1 MKKNAF
7 TLFLVFAAFFASFNA
22 LNAQTAKY
30 YNSPIEST
38 VDAPEWFFI
47 MNMGTSNKILELNPS
62 GTAIDAIAT
71 PITSNN
77 DRQLWR
83 FEKSGSTYTIINKAQ
98 SGAITVNGAA
108 MTWDATATTAFTI
121 LAVGSNWAIQYGT
134 QYFDATGSSLA
145 GVTST
150 AATTAQWIFVKA
162 PVGSSAADPVW
173 MQLTSRRPA
182 AVTIP
187 DLENGVLKWTS
198 TSNMGDDTQLWRLQ
212 KATTGYNL
220 YNKSAENSPIL
231 LGTVHNANNLTT
243 TTGTALEIV
252 ATPLVDGY
260 FFFYVAGSNFN
271 QFDYNSN
278 LTCGIYT
285 YAGVI
290 KTNGGFKLTVVDD
303 SMPLEISGVSL
314 IQGTLMTGIGN
325 SDVPVIRMA
334 INVTGMAGSLLMKDM
349 MIRVTG
355 TTDITDVSSIKIYYS
370 GKNAKLNPAT
380 ATLLDSVDATTSNL
394 TLTFDK
400 TASLKTGTN
409 YIWIAYDIAKTAVEG
424 NKVDARII
432 GYTVNETYLTLATG
446 STAASTTIF
455 LDAATLFEP
464 GDDGSKYYRI
474 PALITAADSSLV
486 AVCDR
491 RNNNNADLPG
501 DIDVV
506 VRRSTDNGKT
516 WSTQLKIAGEG
527 TTSGFGDPA
536 ILLDK
541 FSGKIHCFFAANQG
555 LWASTPTDPIRIYQ
569 SVSSDNG
576 ITWSTPRDITNMI
589 YGANAPIAATK
600 TWKASFIGS
609 GHALQL
615 RDGRMMFSMAVRET
629 EAQSL
634 NNYIAYSDD
643 FGDTWT
649 TSTSKACNGGDESK
663 LVELSDGRVMISVRH
678 APNRYVNYSSDRGK
692 TWGTQ
697 SVNTYLVDPAC
708 NGEILEYTSTKDGLD
723 KNRILHS
730 LCYSTSRSNLTI
742 LMSEDDGTTWPIKKT
757 LNARGSAYSTLTI
770 LPDGTIGC
778 YFEDEATGD
787 GYNMQFV
794 RFSLSWLTNGAQSWD
809 IVTEQPAVETKTA
822 SIYSREG
829 MIYVVGDDAPYT
841 ITSISG
847 ITLNPSQKLEPGVYI
862 VTIGGISTKVEVK

>member
-7 TLFLVFAAFFASFNA
+7 TLILALVAFFASFNA

-38 VDAPEWFFI
+38 AGSPEWFFI
-47 MNMGTSNKILELNPS
+47 MNMGTSNKILELS
-62 GTAIDAIAT
+62 SGGTAINAVAT

-98 SGAITVNGAA
+98 PGAITVNGAA
-108 MTWDATATTAFTI
+108 MTWNATASTAFTI
-121 LAVGSNWAIQYGT
+121 SAVGTNWAIQSGT
-134 QYFDATGSSLA
+134 QYFDATGTTLA

-150 AATTAQWIFVKA
+150 TATSAQWIFVKA
-162 PVGSSAADPVW
+162 PVASTAADPVW
-173 MQLTSRRPA
+173 MQLTSRRTA

-187 DLENGVLKWTS
+187 DLESGVVKWTS
-198 TSNMGDDTQLWRLQ
+198 TSNMGDEKQLWRLQ

-220 YNKSAENSPIL
+220 YNKSAATSPIL
-231 LGTVHNANNLTT
+231 LGTVHTASNLTT
-243 TTGTALEIV
+243 TAGTALEIV
-252 ATPLVDGY
+252 ATPLTDGY
-260 FFFYVAGSNFN
+260 FFFYVPGSSYN
-271 QFDYNSN
+271 QFDYSSN

-285 YAGVI
+285 YADQI
-290 KTNGGFKLTVVDD
+290 KVNGGFKLKIADE
-303 SMPLEISGVSL
+303 SAPLEISGVSL
-314 IQGTLMTGIGN
+314 SQGTMMTGIGN
-325 SDVPVIRMA
+325 RDVPVIRMA
-334 INVTGMAGSLLMKDM
+334 IEVTGMAGSLLMSNLKM
-349 MIRVTG
+349 RATG
-355 TTDITDVSSIKIYYS
+355 TTDITDVTSIKIYYS
-370 GKNAKLNPAT
+370 GKNAKLHRAT
-380 ATLLDSVDATTSNL
+380 ATLLDSVEASSSAL

-409 YIWIAYDIAKTAVEG
+409 YIWIAYDIAETAVEG
-424 NKVDARII
+424 NKVDARIT
-432 GYTVNETYLTLATG
+432 GYNVNNTDITLSTG
-446 STAASTTIF
+446 STAATTTIF
-455 LDAATLFEP
+455 LSAATLFEP
-464 GDDGSKYYRI
+464 GDDGSRYYRI

-516 WSTQLKIAGEG
+516 WSPQLKIAGEG
-527 TTSGFGDPA
+527 TTTGYGDPA
-536 ILLDK
+536 LLLDK

-576 ITWSTPRDITNMI
+576 ITWSTPKDITDMI

-600 TWKASFIGS
+600 TWKAAFIGS

-643 FGDTWT
+643 FGETWT

-678 APNRYVNYSSDRGK
+678 APNRYVNYSSNRGI

-697 SVNTYLVDPAC
+697 SVNSYLVDPAC

-730 LCYSTSRSNLTI
+730 LCYSTTRSNLTI
-742 LMSEDDGTTWPIKKT
+742 LMSEDNGTTWPVKKT
-757 LNARGSAYSTLTI
+757 LNSRGSAYSTLAI
-770 LPDGTIGC
+770 LPDGSIGC
-778 YFEDEATGD
+778 YFEDDATGD

-794 RFSLSWLTNGAQSWD
+794 SFSLSWLTDGAQNWD
-809 IVTEQPAVETKTA
+809 IVTEEPAIETKAA
-822 SIYSREG
+822 SIYSKDG

-841 ITSISG
+841 ITSITG
-847 ITLNPSQKLEPGVYI
+847 LVLDPSQKLEPGIYI